1 MLNLNQGYQSTLLS
15 KRESQG
21 GMSIQFGEIDVNSDM
36 NECWDIG
43 NMRNKIKKESYDTF
57 RPGDRFT
64 KMSN

>member
-15 KRESQG
+15 KKESQG